1 MRGGSCV
8 CVCVSKSVRLQ
19 YVCAALKVGRRPEA
33 TVSCFCSQLCE
44 GRMWCE
50 TTGRC
55 SCTAPQL
62 ETREREC
69 VMAEF
74 LDMDVCVCAVCWA
87 LADSYESIT
96 LICQLPPLIQLI
108 SVMRTDVCTCCHGH
122 FASETELHWQDSAA
136 LSGHCCSQ
144 TLISSHQISSISGT
158 SYVFV
163 LSFYPDD
170 FGWNAE
176 TFQTIKLSVGSKPSH
191 ISLSHGPF
199 SPRLV
204 SYTSPAENKKKLM

>member
-1 MRGGSCV
+1 MRRSEGEQEWCDSRKRPLSWLTQRQPRPSLMRGGS

-19 YVCAALKVGRRPEA
+19 YVCAALKLGRRPEA

-74 LDMDVCVCAVCWA
+74 LDMDVCVCVCAVCWA

-108 SVMRTDVCTCCHGH
+108 TVMRTDVCTCRHGRL
-122 FASETELHWQDSAA
+122 ASPTELQRQAGQRS
-136 LSGHCCSQ
+136 SGW
-144 TLISSHQISSISGT
+144 TLLLTKTH
-158 SYVFV
+158 
-163 LSFYPDD
+163 
-170 FGWNAE
+170 
-176 TFQTIKLSVGSKPSH
+176 
-191 ISLSHGPF
+191 
-199 SPRLV
+199 
-204 SYTSPAENKKKLM
+204 